1 MEEKSEVEGF
11 LNDTYKTKVK
21 FPTIVPKYRKKKSK
35 IELAGK
41 QAMDHLI
48 ELAKTTD
55 MTYASMAKRISDA
68 YNINITKSNVVHF
81 FRSNVAALMDS
92 SEEEKALSK
101 LRAGFY
107 LEPNSILVKDIKK
120 MDYAIEQ
127 LEDDEMVESDRK
139 YKIIGDLLDKKGRL
153 LLRHARLSGR
163 LANERNSTTIDK
175 MNVTILQ
182 QINNEKSDIMNR
194 LKKAEFN
201 KGVKSNEIEIIET
214 KPGAKKEMEVE
225 SYADQR

>member
-11 LNDTYKTKVK
+11 LDDTFKTKVK
-21 FPTIVPKYRKKKSK
+21 FPKIVQKYRKKKSK

-41 QAMDHLI
+41 PAMDDLI

-55 MTYASMAKRISDA
+55 MTYAAMAKRISEA
-68 YNINITKSNVVHF
+68 YNISITKSNVVHF
-81 FRSNVAALMDS
+81 FRSNVAALEDS
-92 SEEEKALSK
+92 SEEQKALSK
-101 LRAGFY
+101 MRAGFW
-107 LEPNSILVKDIKK
+107 LEPNAILVKDMKK
-120 MDYAIEQ
+120 LDEAIEQ

-153 LLRHARLSGR
+153 LLRHAKLSGK
-163 LANERNSTTIDK
+163 LVSQASTNIDK

-182 QINNEKSDIMNR
+182 QINNEKSDIVNR

-201 KGVKSNEIEIIET
+201 KGIKSNEVEIIET
-214 KPGAKKEMEVE
+214 KQGVKKELEVE
-225 SYADQR
+225 SYEDQR